1 MKKRF
6 FVLLSAAAL
15 VAAAM
20 GGITAAEK
28 SGQAISG
35 RERGAAFSLS
45 DAGAYRTRVEL
56 MGERYLLDYSFLE
69 PVVEFYEGG
78 LRLLAKLN
86 APAVKYF
93 YETGRATGA
102 VIREYRK

>member
-1 MKKRF
+1 MKKRL
-6 FVLLSAAAL
+6 FVLFSAAAL
-15 VAAAM
+15 VAAAV

-35 RERGAAFSLS
+35 ERDGAAFALS
-45 DAGAYRTRVEL
+45 DAGEYRTRVEL
-56 MGERYLLDYSFLE
+56 MGERYLLDYSFMQ

-78 LRLLAKLN
+78 LRLLAKWN

-102 VIREYRK
+102 VIQKYRK

>member
-1 MKKRF
+1 MKKRL
-6 FVLLSAAAL
+6 FVLFSAVAL
-15 VAAAM
+15 VAAAA

-28 SGQAISG
+28 SGQEISG
-35 RERGAAFSLS
+35 QETGAAFALS

-86 APAVKYF
+86 APAVKYC

-102 VIREYRK
+102 LLREYRG